1 MADSAE
7 APATTP
13 ELRLSPDGKRVAV
26 LAAPGERFPWRIV
39 PALSADCDVTLADRL
54 LGDWTPLVPAPAT
67 KPTAALGDRYGHVWA
82 LVPGETDWWWSQ
94 CKGIA
99 LDRATIDAEAGPLD
113 EVDVA
118 LVPAPA
124 TVHRE
129 VLLGLHLQAQD
140 NQRAAAAQSEDAF
153 QFWSGVSGWVNSMIR
168 KLPAESAPSLVSEDQ
183 EQRGDVAMLPARWET
198 QIRQVMHQ
206 SESLDAEDR
215 TDNVVEV
222 VMSWPRV
229 PSPDGD
235 LVNRVAQAIWHANCA
250 AAGLEPDEANRD
262 RWLAHWTTEARAA
275 ITAMQEVPRG

>member
-7 APATTP
+7 TPATP
-13 ELRLSPDGKRVAV
+13 EIRLSPDGKRIAVRRPVVDGRPWNWQWTSDRSSLCASDAEVA
-26 LAAPGERFPWRIV
+26 
-39 PALSADCDVTLADRL
+39 
-54 LGDWTPLVPAPAT
+54 DWTPLAPAPAAVL
-67 KPTAALGDRYGHVWA
+67 PLGGYEIPVR
-82 LVPGETDWWWSQ
+82 
-94 CKGIA
+94 
-99 LDRATIDAEAGPLD
+99 
-113 EVDVA
+113 VDPSLAPSAWRVE
-118 LVPAPA
+118 PAPA
-124 TVHRE
+124 TVDRDTLVELAYVAVDWTGLVTVSLPEAGKQVWEFRAHE
-129 VLLGLHLQAQD
+129 VTRRVVGALA
-140 NQRAAAAQSEDAF
+140 DAGF
-153 QFWSGVSGWVNSMIR
+153 
-168 KLPAESAPSLVSEDQ
+168 LAAPSPVSEDQ
-183 EQRGDVAMLPARWET
+183 EQRGDVVMLPARWET

-235 LVNRVAQAIWHANCA
+235 LVDRVAQAIWHANCA